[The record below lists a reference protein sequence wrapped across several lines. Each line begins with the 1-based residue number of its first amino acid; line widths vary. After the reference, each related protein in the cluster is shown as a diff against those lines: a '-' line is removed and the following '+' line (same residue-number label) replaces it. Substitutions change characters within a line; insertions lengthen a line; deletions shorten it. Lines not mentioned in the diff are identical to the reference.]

1 MKFKPKHN
9 IEEKYI
15 KLLKTEPVFKDE
27 KDLYQNIMLA
37 VKNTNNPLN
46 SRSGQ
51 KQFLIRMVRRS
62 LKAAAVLLIL
72 IFGYEQYMVTSSIL
86 RLESKISSNTPESA
100 ISLKTKLLFNIGT
113 LENYSQLNKVNFQA
127 KKSDLG
133 NRIKL
138 ARISAFIQE
147 NIPQNQIKSI
157 GKNIEL

>member
-1 MKFKPKHN
+1 MKIKPKHN

-15 KLLKTEPVFKDE
+15 ELLKTEPVLTGE
-27 KDLYQNIMLA
+27 KDLHQNIMLA
-37 VKNTNNPLN
+37 VKNTNQLN

-113 LENYSQLNKVNFQA
+113 LENYSGLNKVNFQA